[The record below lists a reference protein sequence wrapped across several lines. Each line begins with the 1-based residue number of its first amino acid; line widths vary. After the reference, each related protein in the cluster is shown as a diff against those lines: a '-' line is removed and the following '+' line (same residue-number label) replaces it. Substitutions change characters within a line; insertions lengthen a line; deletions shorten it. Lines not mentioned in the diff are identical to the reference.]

1 MGPSSASLLPI
12 PDELGFFRK
21 LALEYVP
28 YGGIALAI
36 HAISIWLA
44 PSLSWKARTGLYIVC
59 GGVLGMSFLRVQLGL
74 SGLSFQRID
83 VMGVHNML
91 ILGGL
96 TALITYAVYG
106 VLLYAVRKAVVN
118 LE

>member
-1 MGPSSASLLPI
+1 M
-12 PDELGFFRK
+12 
-21 LALEYVP
+21 LALEYLP
-28 YGGIALAI
+28 YGGIALII

-44 PSLSWKARTGLYIVC
+44 SGLSWRVRAGFYGAC
-59 GGVLGMSFLRVQLGL
+59 GGVLGMSFLRVQFGL
-74 SGLSFQRID
+74 SGLTFQRVD
-83 VMGVHNML
+83 VLDVHIMV

-118 LE
+118 ME